1 MYEIHAP
8 YTRQASHSS
17 PPSMA
22 AACGNYAAHRG
33 RCWHKRYPA
42 RSTTRATLTN
52 ATKGLA
58 QRVKSEAT
66 QSLDIT
72 LSRGEFINIDGPGG
86 IVIGTI
92 TDHAARQRLLASQPF
107 RDCKF
112 GCTGWMAYSQL
123 GRTLPFD
130 SSEQVSGHAR
140 ALLSSAA
147 TPDSSCIIRFHYL
160 GQTLPDKHSSP
171 DLDIICLSQRTG
183 ALVYE
188 FRAA

>member
-1 MYEIHAP
+1 MKYMCNTLAKLLTLLRHMWLPLMVIILLIVAGVGISAVLHAVRP
-8 YTRQASHSS
+8 EPLWT
-17 PPSMA
+17 
-22 AACGNYAAHRG
+22 NTT
-33 RCWHKRYPA
+33 KELA
-42 RSTTRATLTN
+42 R
-52 ATKGLA
+52 
-58 QRVKSEAT
+58 RVKSEAT

-107 RDCKF
+107 RDCTF

-123 GRTLPFD
+123 GRTLPLEP
-130 SSEQVSGHAR
+130 SEHVSGHAR
-140 ALLSSAA
+140 TLLSSAA
-147 TPDSSCIIRFHYL
+147 APDSSCIIRFHYL
-160 GQTLPDKHSSP
+160 GQTLPDKHGSP
-171 DLDIICLSQRTG
+171 DLGIICLSQRTG

>member
-1 MYEIHAP
+1 MRNTLVRLLTILRHIWLPLVVIILLVVVGISMSAVLHAVRP
-8 YTRQASHSS
+8 E
-17 PPSMA
+17 PL
-22 AACGNYAAHRG
+22 
-33 RCWHKRYPA
+33 W
-42 RSTTRATLTN
+42 TN
-52 ATKGLA
+52 ATKELA

-112 GCTGWMAYSQL
+112 GCTGWMAYSRL
-123 GRTLPFD
+123 GRTLPLD
-130 SSEQVSGHAR
+130 SSEQMSGHAR
-140 ALLSSAA
+140 TLLSSAA
-147 TPDSSCIIRFHYL
+147 ASDSSCIIRFYYL

-171 DLDIICLSQRTG
+171 NLDVICLSQKTG
-183 ALVYE
+183 AFVYE

>member
-1 MYEIHAP
+1 MRNTLAKLLTLLRNMWLPLVVMILLIVAGIG
-8 YTRQASHSS
+8 
-17 PPSMA
+17 M
-22 AACGNYAAHRG
+22 
-33 RCWHKRYPA
+33 
-42 RSTTRATLTN
+42 STILHTMRPEPLWTN
-52 ATKGLA
+52 ATKELT

-107 RDCKF
+107 HDCKF

-123 GRTLPFD
+123 GRTLPLD
-130 SSEQVSGHAR
+130 SSEHVSGHAR
-140 ALLSSAA
+140 TLLSSAA
-147 TPDSSCIIRFHYL
+147 APDSSCIIRFHYL
-160 GQTLPDKHSSP
+160 GQTLPDKHGSP
-171 DLDIICLSQRTG
+171 DLDIICLSQKTG
-183 ALVYE
+183 AFVYE

>member
-1 MYEIHAP
+1 MKYIRNTLTTFLALLRHMWLPLVAIILLIVAGIGMSAGLHAVRP
-8 YTRQASHSS
+8 E
-17 PPSMA
+17 PL
-22 AACGNYAAHRG
+22 
-33 RCWHKRYPA
+33 W
-42 RSTTRATLTN
+42 TN
-52 ATKGLA
+52 ATKELT

-66 QSLDIT
+66 QSLNIT

-92 TDHAARQRLLASQPF
+92 TDHAARQRLLVSQPF
-107 RDCKF
+107 RDCTF
-112 GCTGWMAYSQL
+112 GCTGWMAYSRL
-123 GRTLPFD
+123 GRTLPLD

-140 ALLSSAA
+140 VLLNSAA

-160 GQTLPDKHSSP
+160 GQPLPDKHGSP

-183 ALVYE
+183 AFVYE

>member
-1 MYEIHAP
+1 MQAVRAKLLTLLRHMWLPLMVIMLLIVAGVGISVTLHAVRP
-8 YTRQASHSS
+8 E
-17 PPSMA
+17 PL
-22 AACGNYAAHRG
+22 
-33 RCWHKRYPA
+33 W
-42 RSTTRATLTN
+42 TN
-52 ATKGLA
+52 ATKELT

-107 RDCKF
+107 RNCAF
-112 GCTGWMAYSQL
+112 GCTGWITYSRL
-123 GRTLPFD
+123 ERTLPLD
-130 SSEQVSGHAR
+130 SSEKVSGHAR

-147 TPDSSCIIRFHYL
+147 APDSSCIIRFHHL
-160 GQTLPDKHSSP
+160 GQTLPDKHGSP
-171 DLDIICLSQRTG
+171 DLGIICLSQRTG

>member
-1 MYEIHAP
+1 MKY
-8 YTRQASHSS
+8 
-17 PPSMA
+17 M
-22 AACGNYAAHRG
+22 
-33 RCWHKRYPA
+33 
-42 RSTTRATLTN
+42 RSTLTNLSALLRHIWLPLVVIILLIVVGIGISTALHAMRPEPLWTN
-52 ATKGLA
+52 ATKELA
-58 QRVKSEAT
+58 RRVKSEAT
-66 QSLDIT
+66 QSLDIA

-92 TDHAARQRLLASQPF
+92 TDHAARQRLLANQPF

-123 GRTLPFD
+123 GRTLPLD

-140 ALLSSAA
+140 ALLSSAT
-147 TPDSSCIIRFHYL
+147 TPDSSCIIRFHHL
-160 GQTLPDKHSSP
+160 GQTLPDKHGSP

-183 ALVYE
+183 AFVYE

>member
-1 MYEIHAP
+1 MQAVRAKLLTLLRHMWLPLMVIMLLIVADVGISVTLHAVRP
-8 YTRQASHSS
+8 E
-17 PPSMA
+17 PL
-22 AACGNYAAHRG
+22 
-33 RCWHKRYPA
+33 W
-42 RSTTRATLTN
+42 TN
-52 ATKGLA
+52 ATKELA

-107 RDCKF
+107 RNCTF
-112 GCTGWMAYSQL
+112 GCTGWMAYSRL
-123 GRTLPFD
+123 GRTLPLD
-130 SSEQVSGHAR
+130 SSEHVSGHAR
-140 ALLSSAA
+140 TLLSSAT

-160 GQTLPDKHSSP
+160 GQTLPDKHGSP

>member
-1 MYEIHAP
+1 MKYMRNTLAKLLTLLRHMWLPLVVIILLVVVGISMSAVLHAVRP
-8 YTRQASHSS
+8 E
-17 PPSMA
+17 PL
-22 AACGNYAAHRG
+22 
-33 RCWHKRYPA
+33 W
-42 RSTTRATLTN
+42 TN
-52 ATKGLA
+52 ATKELA
-58 QRVKSEAT
+58 RRVKSEAT

-92 TDHAARQRLLASQPF
+92 TDHAARQRLLVSQPF
-107 RDCKF
+107 RDCTF
-112 GCTGWMAYSQL
+112 GCTGWMAYSRL
-123 GRTLPFD
+123 GRTLPLD

-140 ALLSSAA
+140 VLLNSAA

-160 GQTLPDKHSSP
+160 GQPLPDKHGSP

-183 ALVYE
+183 AFVYE

>member
-1 MYEIHAP
+1 MRNTLATFLTLLHHLWLPLVVIILLVVVGIGMSAVLHAVRP
-8 YTRQASHSS
+8 E
-17 PPSMA
+17 PL
-22 AACGNYAAHRG
+22 
-33 RCWHKRYPA
+33 W
-42 RSTTRATLTN
+42 TN
-52 ATKGLA
+52 ATKELA

-92 TDHAARQRLLASQPF
+92 TDAAVRQHLLASQPF

-123 GRTLPFD
+123 GRTLPLD
-130 SSEQVSGHAR
+130 SSEKVSGHAR
-140 ALLSSAA
+140 TLLSSATA
-147 TPDSSCIIRFHYL
+147 PDSSCIIRFHYL
-160 GQTLPDKHSSP
+160 GQTLPDKHGSP
-171 DLDIICLSQRTG
+171 DLGIICLSQRTG

>member
-1 MYEIHAP
+1 MEYMRNTLAKLLTLLRHMWLPLMVIMLLIVAGVGI
-8 YTRQASHSS
+8 S
-17 PPSMA
+17 
-22 AACGNYAAHRG
+22 
-33 RCWHKRYPA
+33 
-42 RSTTRATLTN
+42 ATLHAVRPEPLWTN
-52 ATKGLA
+52 ATKELA

-92 TDHAARQRLLASQPF
+92 TDHAARQRLLASQLF
-107 RDCKF
+107 RDCAF

-123 GRTLPFD
+123 GRTLPLD

-147 TPDSSCIIRFHYL
+147 APDSSCIIRFHYL

-183 ALVYE
+183 AFVYE

>member
-1 MYEIHAP
+1 MRH
-8 YTRQASHSS
+8 
-17 PPSMA
+17 
-22 AACGNYAAHRG
+22 
-33 RCWHKRYPA
+33 
-42 RSTTRATLTN
+42 TLAKLLTLLRHMWQPLMVMILLIVAGVGMSAVLHTVRPEPLWTN
-52 ATKGLA
+52 ATKELA
-58 QRVKSEAT
+58 QRVKSEFT

-107 RDCKF
+107 RDCAF

-123 GRTLPFD
+123 GRTLPLEP
-130 SSEQVSGHAR
+130 SEHVSGHAR
-140 ALLSSAA
+140 TLLSSAA
-147 TPDSSCIIRFHYL
+147 APDSSCIIRFHYL
-160 GQTLPDKHSSP
+160 GQTLPDKHGSP
-171 DLDIICLSQRTG
+171 DLGIICLSQRTG

>member
-1 MYEIHAP
+1 MRNTLATFLALLRHMWLPLVAIILLIVAGISISAVLHAVRP
-8 YTRQASHSS
+8 E
-17 PPSMA
+17 PL
-22 AACGNYAAHRG
+22 
-33 RCWHKRYPA
+33 W
-42 RSTTRATLTN
+42 TN
-52 ATKGLA
+52 ATKELS

-92 TDHAARQRLLASQPF
+92 TDTAVRQRLLASQPF
-107 RDCKF
+107 RDCTF

-123 GRTLPFD
+123 GRTLPLEPL
-130 SSEQVSGHAR
+130 EQVSGHAR
-140 ALLSSAA
+140 ALLNSAA

-183 ALVYE
+183 AFVYE

>member
-1 MYEIHAP
+1 MRSALTNLSALLSHMWLPLVIMMLLIVAGVGISAVLHAVRP
-8 YTRQASHSS
+8 E
-17 PPSMA
+17 PL
-22 AACGNYAAHRG
+22 
-33 RCWHKRYPA
+33 W
-42 RSTTRATLTN
+42 TN
-52 ATKGLA
+52 ATKELA

-107 RDCKF
+107 RDCAF
-112 GCTGWMAYSQL
+112 GCTGWMAYSRL
-123 GRTLPFD
+123 KRTLPLD

-140 ALLSSAA
+140 TLLNSAA
-147 TPDSSCIIRFHYL
+147 APDSSCIIRFHYL
-160 GQTLPDKHSSP
+160 GQTLPNKHGSP

-183 ALVYE
+183 AFVYE

>member
-1 MYEIHAP
+1 MQAVRAKLLTLLRHMWLPLMVIMLLIVADVGISVTLHAVRP
-8 YTRQASHSS
+8 E
-17 PPSMA
+17 PL
-22 AACGNYAAHRG
+22 
-33 RCWHKRYPA
+33 W
-42 RSTTRATLTN
+42 TN
-52 ATKGLA
+52 ATKELA

-107 RDCKF
+107 RNCAF
-112 GCTGWMAYSQL
+112 GCTGWITYSRL
-123 GRTLPFD
+123 ERTLPLD
-130 SSEQVSGHAR
+130 SSEKVSGHAR

-147 TPDSSCIIRFHYL
+147 APDSSCIIRFHHL
-160 GQTLPDKHSSP
+160 GQTLPDKHGSP
-171 DLDIICLSQRTG
+171 DLGIICLSQRTG

>member
-1 MYEIHAP
+1 MKYMRNTLAKLLTLLRHMWLPLVVIILLIVTGIGISASLHAVRP
-8 YTRQASHSS
+8 E
-17 PPSMA
+17 PL
-22 AACGNYAAHRG
+22 
-33 RCWHKRYPA
+33 W
-42 RSTTRATLTN
+42 TN
-52 ATKGLA
+52 ATKELT

-107 RDCKF
+107 RDCTF
-112 GCTGWMAYSQL
+112 GCTGWMAYSRL
-123 GRTLPFD
+123 GRTLPLD
-130 SSEQVSGHAR
+130 SSEHVSGHAR
-140 ALLSSAA
+140 TLLSSAT

-160 GQTLPDKHSSP
+160 GQTLPDKHGSP
-171 DLDIICLSQRTG
+171 DLDIICLSQKTG
-183 ALVYE
+183 AFVYE

>member
-1 MYEIHAP
+1 MKYMRSALTNLSALLRHLWLPLVVIILLIVVGIGMSTVLHAVRP
-8 YTRQASHSS
+8 E
-17 PPSMA
+17 PL
-22 AACGNYAAHRG
+22 
-33 RCWHKRYPA
+33 W
-42 RSTTRATLTN
+42 TN
-52 ATKGLA
+52 ATKELA

-107 RDCKF
+107 RDCTF
-112 GCTGWMAYSQL
+112 GCTGWMAYSRL
-123 GRTLPFD
+123 GRTLPLD
-130 SSEQVSGHAR
+130 SSEHVSGHAR
-140 ALLSSAA
+140 TLLSSAT

-160 GQTLPDKHSSP
+160 GQPLPDKHGSP
-171 DLDIICLSQRTG
+171 NLDIICLSLRTG

>member
-1 MYEIHAP
+1 MRAVRVNQLTLLHHMWLPLVVIILLILAGVGMSAALHAVRP
-8 YTRQASHSS
+8 E
-17 PPSMA
+17 PL
-22 AACGNYAAHRG
+22 
-33 RCWHKRYPA
+33 W
-42 RSTTRATLTN
+42 TN
-52 ATKGLA
+52 ATKELS

-92 TDHAARQRLLASQPF
+92 TDAAARQRLLASQPF

-112 GCTGWMAYSQL
+112 SCTGWMAYSRL
-123 GRTLPFD
+123 ERTLPLD
-130 SSEQVSGHAR
+130 SSEHISSHAR

-147 TPDSSCIIRFHYL
+147 APDSSCIIRFHYL

-183 ALVYE
+183 AFVYE

>member
-1 MYEIHAP
+1 MRNTLATFLTLLHHLWLPLVVIILLVVVRIGMSAVLHAVRP
-8 YTRQASHSS
+8 E
-17 PPSMA
+17 PL
-22 AACGNYAAHRG
+22 
-33 RCWHKRYPA
+33 W
-42 RSTTRATLTN
+42 TN
-52 ATKGLA
+52 ATKELA

-92 TDHAARQRLLASQPF
+92 TDAAVRQHLLASQPF

-123 GRTLPFD
+123 GRTLPLD
-130 SSEQVSGHAR
+130 SSEKVSGHAR
-140 ALLSSAA
+140 TLLSSATA
-147 TPDSSCIIRFHYL
+147 PDSSCIIRFHYL
-160 GQTLPDKHSSP
+160 GQTLPDKHGSP
-171 DLDIICLSQRTG
+171 DLGIICLSQRTG

>member
-1 MYEIHAP
+1 M
-8 YTRQASHSS
+8 
-17 PPSMA
+17 PSALTKFLSLLRHMWLPLVVIMLLIVVSV
-22 AACGNYAAHRG
+22 GI
-33 RCWHKRYPA
+33 
-42 RSTTRATLTN
+42 SATLHAVRPEPLWTN
-52 ATKGLA
+52 ATKELS

-66 QSLDIT
+66 QSLDIA

-86 IVIGTI
+86 IVIGAI

-123 GRTLPFD
+123 GRTLPLKP
-130 SSEQVSGHAR
+130 SEHVSGHAH
-140 ALLSSAA
+140 ALLSSVA
-147 TPDSSCIIRFHYL
+147 TPDSSCIIRFHHL
-160 GQTLPDKHSSP
+160 GQPFPDKHSSP

-183 ALVYE
+183 AFVYE

>member
-1 MYEIHAP
+1 M
-8 YTRQASHSS
+8 
-17 PPSMA
+17 PSALTKFLTLLRHMWLPLVVIMLLIVVSV
-22 AACGNYAAHRG
+22 GI
-33 RCWHKRYPA
+33 
-42 RSTTRATLTN
+42 SATLHAVRPEPLWTN
-52 ATKGLA
+52 AAKELA

-92 TDHAARQRLLASQPF
+92 TDAAIRQHLLASQPF

-123 GRTLPFD
+123 GRTLPLD
-130 SSEQVSGHAR
+130 SSEKASGHAR
-140 ALLSSAA
+140 TLLSSAT

-183 ALVYE
+183 AFVYE

>member
-1 MYEIHAP
+1 MKYMRSALTNLSALLRHLWLPLVVIILLIVVGIGMSTVLHAMRP
-8 YTRQASHSS
+8 E
-17 PPSMA
+17 PL
-22 AACGNYAAHRG
+22 
-33 RCWHKRYPA
+33 W
-42 RSTTRATLTN
+42 TN
-52 ATKGLA
+52 ATKELT

-107 RDCKF
+107 RNCAF
-112 GCTGWMAYSQL
+112 GCTEWMAYSQL
-123 GRTLPFD
+123 GRTLPLD
-130 SSEQVSGHAR
+130 SSEHISGHAH

-147 TPDSSCIIRFHYL
+147 ASDSSCIIRFHYL
-160 GQTLPDKHSSP
+160 GQTLPDKHGSP
-171 DLDIICLSQRTG
+171 DLDIICLSQKTG
-183 ALVYE
+183 AFVYE

>member
-1 MYEIHAP
+1 MCNTLAKLLTLLRHMWLPLMVIILLIVAGVGISAVLHAVRP
-8 YTRQASHSS
+8 EPLWT
-17 PPSMA
+17 
-22 AACGNYAAHRG
+22 NTT
-33 RCWHKRYPA
+33 KELA
-42 RSTTRATLTN
+42 R
-52 ATKGLA
+52 
-58 QRVKSEAT
+58 RVKSEAT

-107 RDCKF
+107 RDCTF

-123 GRTLPFD
+123 GRTLPLEP
-130 SSEQVSGHAR
+130 SEHVSGHAR
-140 ALLSSAA
+140 TLLSSAA
-147 TPDSSCIIRFHYL
+147 APDSSCIIRFHYL
-160 GQTLPDKHSSP
+160 GQTLPDKHGSP
-171 DLDIICLSQRTG
+171 DLGIICLSQRTG

>member
-1 MYEIHAP
+1 MKY
-8 YTRQASHSS
+8 
-17 PPSMA
+17 M
-22 AACGNYAAHRG
+22 
-33 RCWHKRYPA
+33 
-42 RSTTRATLTN
+42 RSTLTNLSALLRHLWLPLVVIILLIVAGVGISATLHAVRPEPLWTN
-52 ATKGLA
+52 ATKELA

-107 RDCKF
+107 RDCTF
-112 GCTGWMAYSQL
+112 GCTGWMAYSRL
-123 GRTLPFD
+123 GRTLPLEP
-130 SSEQVSGHAR
+130 SEHVSGTAHT
-140 ALLSSAA
+140 LLNSAT
-147 TPDSSCIIRFHYL
+147 TPDSLCIIRFHYL
-160 GQTLPDKHSSP
+160 GQTLPDKHGSP

-183 ALVYE
+183 AFVYE

>member
-1 MYEIHAP
+1 MRHTLAKLLTLLRHLWLPLVVIMLLIVV
-8 YTRQASHSS
+8 SVGIS
-17 PPSMA
+17 
-22 AACGNYAAHRG
+22 
-33 RCWHKRYPA
+33 
-42 RSTTRATLTN
+42 ATLHAVRPEPLWTN
-52 ATKGLA
+52 ATKELS

-92 TDHAARQRLLASQPF
+92 TDAAARQRLLASQPF

-123 GRTLPFD
+123 ERTLPLEP
-130 SSEQVSGHAR
+130 SEHVSGTAYT
-140 ALLSSAA
+140 LLNSAT

-171 DLDIICLSQRTG
+171 DLDIICLSPKTG
-183 ALVYE
+183 AFVYE